1 MGFIKELGLG
11 GIVGLLLGIALVSW
25 VQPRTTGGVGLILL
39 VGVGVG
45 TVVGGMWLASK
56 RGRKDKGEE

>member
-1 MGFIKELGLG
+1 VGFIKELGLG
-11 GIVGLLLGIALVSW
+11 GVVGLLLGIALVSW

-45 TVVGGMWLASK
+45 TVVGGIWSAAM
-56 RGRKDKGEE
+56 RGRKDKGEK